1 MSENAEAKSNFF
13 IPDYCRSRFQMVRN
27 DKSITQG
34 FLSESQPVTSQQ
46 LKKSIPP
53 KMIDRKRPKGVELK
67 NKRVT
72 TDGRL

>member
-1 MSENAEAKSNFF
+1 MLKRNLISSFLITAG
-13 IPDYCRSRFQMVRN
+13 PDSRWYVTIKASRRASF
-27 DKSITQG
+27 
-34 FLSESQPVTSQQ
+34 ESQPVTSQQ